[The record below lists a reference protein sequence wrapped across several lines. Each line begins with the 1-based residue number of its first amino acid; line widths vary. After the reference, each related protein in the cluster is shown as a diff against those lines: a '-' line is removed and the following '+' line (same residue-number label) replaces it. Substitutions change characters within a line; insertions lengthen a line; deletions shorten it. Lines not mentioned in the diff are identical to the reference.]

1 MRHQEAR
8 EILEGLVQ
16 GVHPETGTALRD
28 EAVLEDAT
36 VLRALLEATAALRAA
51 EGRALRRA
59 QLPANVGRLW
69 TTDEE
74 AALRR
79 AFERKIHPEEIA
91 RMHRRT
97 VRAIAQRL
105 QRIGLL
111 GEDSPQWGAYA
122 PFMGRE
128 EALFEPTRPWMR
140 VG

>member
-1 MRHQEAR
+1 MGHHNAR
-8 EILEGLVQ
+8 EILEALVQ
-16 GVHPETGTALRD
+16 GVHPETRVALRG

-36 VLRALLEATAALRAA
+36 VLRALLGAAAALRAS
-51 EGRALRRA
+51 EVRALRRA
-59 QLPANVGRLW
+59 QLPANVGRFW
-69 TTDEE
+69 TTEEE
-74 AALRR
+74 AELRR

>member
-8 EILEGLVQ
+8 VILEGLVQ

-69 TTDEE
+69 TTEEE

-79 AFERKIHPEEIA
+79 AFERETLPEQIA
-91 RMHRRT
+91 RAHRRT

-105 QRIGLL
+105 QRMGLL
-111 GEDSPQWGAYA
+111 AEDSAQWAAYS
-122 PFMGRE
+122 PFM
-128 EALFEPTRPWMR
+128 AR
-140 VG
+140 VGGPFGPRGDA